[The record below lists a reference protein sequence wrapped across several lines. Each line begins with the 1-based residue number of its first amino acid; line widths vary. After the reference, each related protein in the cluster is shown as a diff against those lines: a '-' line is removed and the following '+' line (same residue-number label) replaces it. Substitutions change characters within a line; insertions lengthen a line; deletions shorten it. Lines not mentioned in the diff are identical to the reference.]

1 MSTEQTATEPVV
13 DQTSEAA
20 PETADSNPI
29 ETPEAKST
37 EQPSAAPDT
46 KPAEQASEPA
56 PTDDDAKP
64 AETAEAAPEDKPADR
79 IVPDARDYTLPEG
92 VPEFL
97 GQFANENDMTQAQL
111 DATLQ
116 QFGNITEQAELGRQ
130 NQIAELGQKH
140 VDTWGKQKEYNLSI
154 VRRALSQ
161 NDADGKFKA
170 LLDETGYG
178 NHPVILDFFLS
189 IGSSMKEGGFLKGA
203 NNTQSKAGL
212 SAAQSMFGANH
223 PSSN

>member
-1 MSTEQTATEPVV
+1 MNTEQATTEEVVEP
-13 DQTSEAA
+13 TSEAA
-20 PETADSNPI
+20 PETADSTTT
-29 ETPEAKST
+29 ETTETQST
-37 EQPSAAPDT
+37 EQPSAATDT

-79 IVPDARDYTLPEG
+79 VVPDARDYVLPEG

-116 QFGNITEQAELGRQ
+116 QFGNISEQAELGRKK
-130 NQIAELGQKH
+130 QISDLGQKH

-161 NDADGKFKA
+161 NDPDGKFKA
-170 LLDETGYG
+170 LLEETGYG
-178 NHPVILDFFLS
+178 NHPVILNHFLA
-189 IGSSMKEGGFLKGA
+189 IGNSMKEGGFLKGA

-212 SAAQSMFGANH
+212 SAAQAMFSNH